1 MVENTSNP
9 VFDSRLMEPT
19 LNENERAVRDLF
31 VAEYLKDYD
40 AFQACLRIGFQAAF
54 AAEYARKF
62 MTEAYVQCK
71 IADSRRA
78 TPTDEEQRAK
88 ELRELAVS
96 VLVQASQNGP
106 YASRVAAVR
115 ELKAMYGWD
124 KAAGE
129 DEEQALIDALREF
142 AQRAPV

>member
-1 MVENTSNP
+1 MVENTSSLQ
-9 VFDSRLMEPT
+9 FDSRLMEPA
-19 LNENERAVRDLF
+19 LSENERAVRDLF

-40 AFQACLRIGFQAAF
+40 AFQACIRIGFQAVF
-54 AAEYARKF
+54 ATEYARKF
-62 MTEAYVQCK
+62 MLEPYVQCR
-71 IADSRRA
+71 IANSRRA
-78 TPTDEEQRAK
+78 APTDEEQRAK

-124 KAAGE
+124 KAGGE